1 MRKNIGSSDKLVRF
15 LIAAVLVGLYF
26 SDVLSGTVAIV
37 SLVAAG
43 VLVFTSLINFCPLY
57 YVLGI
62 KTCKTVSKS

>member
-1 MRKNIGSSDKLVRF
+1 MKKNVGSTNRLLRLLF
-15 LIAAVLVGLYF
+15 AAIFIGLYF
-26 SDVLSGTVAIV
+26 SDLATGSLGVV

-62 KTCKTVSKS
+62 KTCTTVNKA